1 MRILFSIVAITLV
14 CCKPTYQQKSITTDV
29 VPMGD
34 NSRTSLDWPG
44 TYHGTLPCVDCKG
57 IKTEIILEQ
66 DNEYTIRQQ
75 YEGKSDSVFVDTG
88 VMTWDK
94 LGEEITFEHGEMSFK
109 VGENVLS
116 LLDKKGDIIT
126 GELADNYILQKEK
139 QTITE
144 KHWVLIELNGEQIVN
159 DENRNSEPYFTLK
172 NNDNRVIGHGGC
184 NSFFSY
190 YKLGT
195 DNSLHFEKMTTTRM
209 ACNDGNLEQKYL
221 QVLAESKSYQLKGNI
236 LHLNGVKEKTSAK
249 FMSVYFY

>member
-1 MRILFSIVAITLV
+1 MRILFSIVALALV
-14 CCKPTYQQKSITTDV
+14 CCKPSYQQKSITTEIE
-29 VPMGD
+29 PMGD

-44 TYHGTLPCVDCKG
+44 TYHGTLPCADCKG

-94 LGEEITFEHGEMSFK
+94 LGGVITFEHDEMSFQ

-116 LLDKKGDIIT
+116 LLDKEGNLIT
-126 GELADNYILQKEK
+126 GDLADNYKLNKEK
-139 QTITE
+139 QVITE
-144 KHWVLIELNGEQIVN
+144 KHWVLIELNGEPIVS
-159 DENRNSEPYFTLK
+159 DENRKRELYFTLK
-172 NNDNRVIGHGGC
+172 LNDNRVIGHGGC

-190 YKLGT
+190 YKLGP
-195 DNSLHFEKMTTTRM
+195 DNSLQFEKMVSTRM
-209 ACNDGNLEQKYL
+209 ACNDNNLESRYL
-221 QVLAESKSYQLKGNI
+221 QVLSECKSFQQKGNI
-236 LHLNGVKEKTSAK
+236 LYLNGVKEVSAK

>member
-1 MRILFSIVAITLV
+1 MRLLFSIVAVALV
-14 CCKPTYQQKSITTDV
+14 CCKPAYQQKSITTDV

-44 TYHGTLPCVDCKG
+44 TYHGTLPCADCKG

-109 VGENVLS
+109 VGENVLL
-116 LLDKKGDIIT
+116 LLDRNGDIIT
-126 GELADNYILQKEK
+126 GDLADNYRLQKEK
-139 QTITE
+139 QSIVG
-144 KHWVLIELNGEQIVN
+144 KHWVLIELNGEQIVS
-159 DENRNSEPYFTLK
+159 DVNRVREPYFTLK
-172 NNDNRVIGHGGC
+172 NSDDRVIGHGGC

-190 YKLGT
+190 YKLGP
-195 DNSLHFEKMTTTRM
+195 DNSLQFEKMTSTRM

-221 QVLAESKSYQLKGNI
+221 QVLGECKSFQLKGNI
-236 LHLNGVKEKTSAK
+236 LYLNGVEAASAK